1 MNSRIGPREWIVP
14 WRLGR
19 RLSFASNSMNRAIR
33 IPRTSLQLGVCG
45 LGILAL
51 TAISGIAP
59 RAIADEVYL
68 KDGTVLHGR
77 VITTR
82 TTISDASGMYEGPA
96 GDGVYAVYDGCRIVV
111 FSRLQLDPNRP
122 PVKTDT
128 RGDLIK
134 LIPKRKISVSNRPV
148 PAGRIEVVSQ
158 FDDGLRR
165 KIKIIG
171 DEGFYN
177 SDQIVTLLTPFQVRM
192 SSTDFGW
199 AQNFLTAELD
209 PKFIISL
216 AEKFPLIK
224 DEKDPFE
231 KRMKLYRFVTEAKW
245 YDESEKMLKLIEKE
259 FTSTKQKERITAARG
274 ELTRLESK
282 ILFEEATR
290 AIDAGQF
297 RFGKQLL
304 GRIPMQGLPAN
315 LKVDMTT
322 LRVRLEN
329 TQKQYD
335 KALHYLMVLPDVAEG
350 PSAEVLVD
358 AAGHLRDELNYQS
371 LDRLQPFV
379 DLAEQAENAQKQ
391 GRVPSHKP
399 EDLLAFAVTGWLLG
413 PASAE
418 GRPEVARKLWR
429 ARQFACEY
437 VRTNTT
443 RRRNELLEIYEKWEP
458 VGLDELARVIALL
471 PPADPDED
479 FTTKEPMDRKT
490 NLPNNQ
496 RGSVDYRIQLPP
508 EYSHGRSHPL
518 LVALPDNSENLKK
531 GLDRY
536 VYDAKRNGYV
546 VVAPDWSGGFGAS
559 YSYSAGRTSTRAR
572 RDS

>member
-1 MNSRIGPREWIVP
+1 MDRAVAAGSAISLREQFHEP
-14 WRLGR
+14 
-19 RLSFASNSMNRAIR
+19 SNPNPSNE
-33 IPRTSLQLGVCG
+33 LQLGVCG

-158 FDDGLRR
+158 FDDRLRR

-335 KALHYLMVLPDVAEG
+335 KALHYLMVLPDVVEG

-496 RGSVDYRIQLPP
+496 RGSVDYHIQLPP
-508 EYSHGRSHPL
+508 EYSHGRPHPL

-546 VVAPDWSGGFGAS
+546 VVAPDWSGGFGDVIQLQR
-559 YSYSAGRTSTRAR
+559 GRTSTRAR